1 MSFVLPMTLFS
12 YLSRR
17 YLQIVLIATLG
28 LVTFISFIE
37 IIEILRRAGNK
48 APDLSALYVI
58 LVSLLNIPSIFDQ
71 ALPFGVLFGSITCFH
86 LWSRSHEFLVARVMG
101 QNIWQALMPVMIT
114 VFLLGCV
121 HVAIINPVAS
131 ASAKQ
136 YNFVMKSI
144 FGQADASELSV
155 LTNGVWVRDSD
166 ASYNVIINGGSLEVK
181 NSLIIDPIIY
191 HLNQEGQ
198 LLWRTQAASMK
209 LTKNGWI
216 IVDAVK
222 ISNAGESSILGDVIM
237 PTVLRPSDLSESTL
251 PPKTVSIYRLP
262 NFIEVQQRAG
272 LPVNP
277 HLVFFHQLL
286 STPLKLLG
294 LALLAASFTLTSFSR
309 QTKVRLILVGVASGF
324 GIYFLSNFVYLLGSS
339 AKLPHLLAGWG
350 PAVMVCLLSGF
361 LLARADE

>member
-58 LVSLLNIPSIFDQ
+58 LVSLLNIPSIFDH

-166 ASYNVIINGGSLEVK
+166 ASHNVIINGR
-181 NSLIIDPIIY
+181 
-191 HLNQEGQ
+191 H
-198 LLWRTQAASMK
+198 
-209 LTKNGWI
+209 
-216 IVDAVK
+216 
-222 ISNAGESSILGDVIM
+222 
-237 PTVLRPSDLSESTL
+237 
-251 PPKTVSIYRLP
+251 
-262 NFIEVQQRAG
+262 
-272 LPVNP
+272 
-277 HLVFFHQLL
+277 
-286 STPLKLLG
+286 
-294 LALLAASFTLTSFSR
+294 
-309 QTKVRLILVGVASGF
+309 
-324 GIYFLSNFVYLLGSS
+324 
-339 AKLPHLLAGWG
+339 
-350 PAVMVCLLSGF
+350 
-361 LLARADE
+361 ARGKKQPYY